1 MKLTQ
6 RAAAAA
12 LALCTSVVVA
22 QETPT
27 TPLTFTPGAG
37 GTFSAAFNR
46 PVAGLFVDTYSF
58 TPQSIAGLVTVTF
71 MPGASGG
78 PVTFFSALLN
88 DEGFSF
94 FPESGQSSFS
104 FQKTVTSNM
113 PLSLTVFGFSG
124 NTDTLVEAAG
134 SYVGTIGVVPEPASY
149 ALMVLGLAAVGSL
162 ARRGRAVA

>member
-1 MKLTQ
+1 M
-6 RAAAAA
+6 
-12 LALCTSVVVA
+12 
-22 QETPT
+22 
-27 TPLTFTPGAG
+27 PLPLTPGAG
-37 GTFSAAFNR
+37 GTFSGSFNR
-46 PVAGLFVDTYSF
+46 AMTGLFVDTYSF
-58 TPQSIAGLVTVTF
+58 TPPSVAGLVTVTL

-134 SYVGTIGVVPEPASY
+134 SYVGTIGVVPEPDSY

-162 ARRGRAVA
+162 ARRSRAVA